1 VLPAFCEPDEGSARL
16 GDSAHFS
23 TVLTF
28 RFLNKRAWHDGR
40 PRLASAGLGA
50 AAGRSVLRQFDDV
63 VATLE
68 LALDDLRVSHGMLA
82 HCHSLAHSSS
92 FVGEE
97 LDVVNEPSPDRRS
110 TDFYGADAD
119 RTADRQAMQFSDG
132 CNSSES
138 VYWLVESRQ
147 RAAAMSSKLV
157 EWRRVVTSHQSA
169 SRVLRW
175 SASQVTTS

>member
-1 VLPAFCEPDEGSARL
+1 
-16 GDSAHFS
+16 
-23 TVLTF
+23 
-28 RFLNKRAWHDGR
+28 
-40 PRLASAGLGA
+40 
-50 AAGRSVLRQFDDV
+50 VLRQFDDV

-68 LALDDLRVSHGMLA
+68 LALDDLHFSHGLLA
-82 HCHSLAHSSS
+82 HCHSLAHSAPT
-92 FVGEE
+92 VGQKTGAV
-97 LDVVNEPSPDRRS
+97 DGPSPDGRS
-110 TDFYGADAD
+110 TDSNGVDAD
-119 RTADRQAMQFSDG
+119 RTLAGQATQFSDG

-175 SASQVTTS
+175 SASQVKTS